1 MSSSVSSGIQ
11 KAVAVVSAGKGSLL
25 LYAGAAAAILVVAA
39 AITHHKPP
47 RKPVTPAQVEH
58 IAPAPAPIA
67 HQEPSA
73 EHEDAFHRAEDVLK
87 RQTEEIE
94 QIIRGEK
101 VEPTDPPPPPVVP
114 EIPVP
119 RPAPK
124 KVAKPAKSTKHSA
137 LPCTDQRWFDRL
149 C

>member
-11 KAVAVVSAGKGSLL
+11 KVVAVVSAGKGSLL
-25 LYAGAAAAILVVAA
+25 LYAGVAAAILATAA
-39 AITHHKPP
+39 VITYHKPP
-47 RKPVTPAQVEH
+47 RKPVAPAPVEH
-58 IAPAPAPIA
+58 VAPAPIA

-101 VEPTDPPPPPVVP
+101 VEPTDPPPPPAVP
-114 EIPVP
+114 VIPVP

-124 KVAKPAKSTKHSA
+124 KVAKPAKPTKHSA
-137 LPCTDQRWFDRL
+137 LPCNDQRWFDRL